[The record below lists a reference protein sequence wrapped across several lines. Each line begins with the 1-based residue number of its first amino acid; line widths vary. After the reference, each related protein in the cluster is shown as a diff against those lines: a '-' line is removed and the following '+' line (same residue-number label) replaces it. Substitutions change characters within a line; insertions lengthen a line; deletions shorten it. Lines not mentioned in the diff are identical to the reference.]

1 LVDIDVGRNQDQSA
15 SSERAVLS
23 TPEAPSQKIRISCE
37 LDRVNLQRLDALK
50 KEWNLLTRGEVL
62 NRILHEMALSA

>member
-1 LVDIDVGRNQDQSA
+1 
-15 SSERAVLS
+15 VLS
-23 TPEAPSQKIRISCE
+23 TPKAPSQKIRISCE

-62 NRILHEMALSA
+62 DRLLHEMALSA